1 MSTLAGPNKAAMA
14 LAAADAGGALAMSR
28 YLPENTLYDQAVV
41 ETNLTGTS
49 ATVRPVFVRNGD
61 YSAAPAELVGPD
73 IVLSAAGRQI
83 TRINAYPGY
92 RLGLRL
98 VAVAAGVIDIVAHY
112 EHTQ

>member
-1 MSTLAGPNKAAMA
+1 
-14 LAAADAGGALAMSR
+14 
-28 YLPENTLYDQAVV
+28 
-41 ETNLTGTS
+41 
-49 ATVRPVFVRNGD
+49 
-61 YSAAPAELVGPD
+61 VGPD